1 MGDSVRARN
10 AGKGSGGWELI
21 LQESLHCSGTF
32 DLQENLPG
40 SSGLPVLKWLL
51 RMRVWE
57 N

>member
-1 MGDSVRARN
+1 MGELCLSGPGMRAE
-10 AGKGSGGWELI
+10 AAVVWELI

-51 RMRVWE
+51 RMGV
-57 N
+57 